1 MPQNHLYRGEVAH
14 KNKAYPGQHEAI
26 VDPDLWRIVQ
36 DRLAANRRARSLA
49 VGAEAP
55 SLLAGLIFDSGG
67 DRMTPTHAAKR
78 SKRYRYYISTA
89 LIPGSRSEHPK
100 GWRIPAGD
108 IEGSCS
114 IVSDCFSRREPTSP
128 TRSHSLNLDARSLEA
143 ALRNSS
149 ALSEG
154 WLAMPSLRLRSLV

>member
-67 DRMTPTHAAKR
+67 
-78 SKRYRYYISTA
+78 
-89 LIPGSRSEHPK
+89 G
-100 GWRIPAGD
+100 
-108 IEGSCS
+108 
-114 IVSDCFSRREPTSP
+114 
-128 TRSHSLNLDARSLEA
+128 RSLTGSGRVGPASFAGA
-143 ALRNSS
+143 AWRGARRRQSH
-149 ALSEG
+149 
-154 WLAMPSLRLRSLV
+154 PR